1 MLPKTKPG
9 LVPIG
14 GGFYATPNRPQ
25 PPNYRNP
32 FSRRPLAIEFR
43 PVLDECNFGV
53 EFNGVMAFMR
63 LPAFQLV
70 YRKQSPE
77 CNPTPEMYEEPQ
89 SVPPGQTHIMGK
101 VRGVLINLRNY
112 RRTKIHDATGHTNT
126 PATNS
131 VGTTSTLTQSLVGIG
146 HINGLRYV
154 NIRSTSTSMTRSF
167 GKITGSSVSNAII
180 TITADNS
187 ESWQSWVLSPGSTG
201 SNPGVWHRVMNSDQT
216 HLYTVYTPGNIWF
229 ANYYRNFIDIDF
241 WGSESSVFDSRY
253 YIFIPLGDIVLPPPP
268 PPKIKE
274 MEKCCRET
282 LALLRV
288 INKKIG
294 TLPTEIPNG
303 DKKPIKVNSL
313 SELHLIEMTRFEE
326 KIGSL
331 PIELV
336 DEKDKEK
343 KKKINSLVQLHIE
356 QFGRIQHISNKIG
369 DLPAKVPDL
378 ITKESPSEIEI
389 ESLGE
394 LLLWQIKQLDATMGK
409 FPIKIKIRDT
419 DSTKEG
425 DQSQEI
431 TVPNAAEA
439 ISELLG
445 LALTI
450 KRDTHANV
458 VLGMKILPQAGMATK
473 LAQMGLDVGLACA
486 EFLGFS
492 LIQKKK
498 KIPLLFTP
506 GATDLDDLLKE
517 KEVEYLCYE
526 NVEKTDLMDH
536 IRKILEMVAR
546 WTAQNWRRVDFRDP
560 GSSVLANLY
569 GGIDGMRKG
578 KKENEQEDFDNF
590 TEQAEKGFINT
601 VGISDTENP
610 WGDDFDARPRIREI
624 GEDKIKEQ

>member
-25 PPNYRNP
+25 SPNYRNP

-70 YRKQSPE
+70 YRGQSPE

-89 SVPPGQTHIMGK
+89 SAPPGENYIMGD
-101 VRGVLINLRNY
+101 GIGLLIALRSY
-112 RRTKIHDATGHTNT
+112 TVETIHDATGHIYD
-126 PATNS
+126 PPTNS
-131 VGTTSTLTQSLVGIG
+131 VGTKGESNQSFVGAG
-146 HINGLRYV
+146 RINGLRYV
-154 NIRSTSTSMTRSF
+154 DVRVTGTSRRMNFGVVTESTFTNGIVR
-167 GKITGSSVSNAII
+167 ITF
-180 TITADNS
+180 DNS
-187 ESWQSWVLSPGSTG
+187 ESRYWWFPNPGSTG
-201 SNPGVWHRVMNSDQT
+201 SYQGVWSQVMDSSET
-216 HLYTVYTPGNIWF
+216 YLYTVRTSEYSWHGS
-229 ANYYRNFIDIDF
+229 YSKNFIETDW
-241 WGSESSVFDSRY
+241 WGHKRSISDSRY
-253 YIFIPLGDIVLPPPP
+253 YIFIPLGDILLPPPP
-268 PPKIKE
+268 PPKFKE

-288 INKKIG
+288 INKK
-294 TLPTEIPNG
+294 L
-303 DKKPIKVNSL
+303 
-313 SELHLIEMTRFEE
+313 
-326 KIGSL
+326 GSL

-356 QFGRIQHISNKIG
+356 QFGKIQHISTKIG

-431 TVPNAAEA
+431 TVPNTAEA

>member
-14 GGFYATPNRPQ
+14 GGFYATPNVPQ
-25 PPNYRNP
+25 PPNYIHP

-53 EFNGVMAFMR
+53 EFNGVMMFMR

-77 CNPTPEMYEEPQ
+77 CNPTPEMYTEPQ
-89 SVPPGQTHIMGK
+89 SAPPGENYIMGN
-101 VRGVLINLRNY
+101 GIGLLIALRNY
-112 RRTKIHDATGHTNT
+112 KRKTIHDATGHIYT
-126 PATNS
+126 PPSNS
-131 VGTTSTLTQSLVGIG
+131 VGSTSTLSQSFVRTGRISG
-146 HINGLRYV
+146 NRYV
-154 NIRSTSTSMTRSF
+154 DLRTTMTYRRMNFGVLAESSF
-167 GKITGSSVSNAII
+167 SDGIMRII
-180 TITADNS
+180 FDAS
-187 ESWQSWVLSPGSTG
+187 ETTRYWIL
-201 SNPGVWHRVMNSDQT
+201 NPGAQLYTDFWYKIMDSST
-216 HLYTVYTPGNIWF
+216 TYLYTVKTPGNIWHGS
-229 ANYYRNFIDIDF
+229 YSKNFIDTDW
-241 WGSESSVFDSRY
+241 WGNKWSVFDSRY
-253 YIFIPLGDIVLPPPP
+253 YIFIPLGDILPPPP
-268 PPKIKE
+268 PPPKFKE

-288 INKKIG
+288 INKKLG

-303 DKKPIKVNSL
+303 DKKPIKANSL
-313 SELHLIEMTRFEE
+313 TDLHLIGMDRIER
-326 KIGSL
+326 KIGYL

-336 DEKDKEK
+336 DEKDKKK
-343 KKKINSLVQLHIE
+343 KKKIDSLVQLHIE
-356 QFGRIQHISNKIG
+356 QLGEIEHISTKIG

-439 ISELLG
+439 INELLG

-473 LAQMGLDVGLACA
+473 LAQMGLDVSLACA

-526 NVEKTDLMDH
+526 NAEKTDLMDH

-546 WTAQNWRRVDFRDP
+546 WTAQNWRRVDFRNP

-578 KKENEQEDFDNF
+578 KKENEQQDFDVF
-590 TEQAEKGFINT
+590 TEQTEKGFINI

>member
-1 MLPKTKPG
+1 MLPKAKPG

-14 GGFYATPNRPQ
+14 GGFYATPNVPQ
-25 PPNYRNP
+25 PPNYQNP

-53 EFNGVMAFMR
+53 EFNGVMMFMR

-77 CNPTPEMYEEPQ
+77 CNPTPKMYAEPQ
-89 SVPPGQTHIMGK
+89 SVPPGENYIMGSGYGIL
-101 VRGVLINLRNY
+101 VRLISSRN
-112 RRTKIHDATGHTNT
+112 TIIHDALG
-126 PATNS
+126 PA
-131 VGTTSTLTQSLVGIG
+131 
-146 HINGLRYV
+146 
-154 NIRSTSTSMTRSF
+154 NIY
-167 GKITGSSVSNAII
+167 GPSN
-180 TITADNS
+180 
-187 ESWQSWVLSPGSTG
+187 STG
-201 SNPGVWHRVMNSDQT
+201 SFSWRKSSFLEVGYKPRPTGGDSST
-216 HLYTVYTPGNIWF
+216 
-229 ANYYRNFIDIDF
+229 YRYIAIKDAGGTTNKN
-241 WGSESSVFDSRY
+241 WGSVVSSNEWSSIYDIFYLRGSLYGFTRGSTRDFFPSEARYMHSDDVNAYITKNPSGSWNTLNTSQWGDISSFSISLYYVFV
-253 YIFIPLGDIVLPPPP
+253 PLGDILPPPP
-268 PPKIKE
+268 PPPKFKE
-274 MEKCCRET
+274 MEECCRET

-288 INKKIG
+288 INKKLG
-294 TLPTEIPNG
+294 TLPTQIPNG

-313 SELHLIEMTRFEE
+313 TDLHLIGISRIE
-326 KIGSL
+326 K
-331 PIELV
+331 
-336 DEKDKEK
+336 
-343 KKKINSLVQLHIE
+343 
-356 QFGRIQHISNKIG
+356 RIG

-378 ITKESPSEIEI
+378 ITKEIPSEIEI

-394 LLLWQIKQLDATMGK
+394 LLLWQIKQLDAVMGK

-439 ISELLG
+439 INELLG

-492 LIQKKK
+492 LIQKEK

-526 NVEKTDLMDH
+526 NAEKTDLMDH

-546 WTAQNWRRVDFRDP
+546 WTAQNWRRVDFRNP

-578 KKENEQEDFDNF
+578 KKEDEQEDFDAF
-590 TEQAEKGFINT
+590 TEQSENGFINV

-610 WGDDFDARPRIREI
+610 WGDDFAARPRIREI

>member
-1 MLPKTKPG
+1 
-9 LVPIG
+9 
-14 GGFYATPNRPQ
+14 
-25 PPNYRNP
+25 
-32 FSRRPLAIEFR
+32 
-43 PVLDECNFGV
+43 
-53 EFNGVMAFMR
+53 
-63 LPAFQLV
+63 
-70 YRKQSPE
+70 
-77 CNPTPEMYEEPQ
+77 
-89 SVPPGQTHIMGK
+89 
-101 VRGVLINLRNY
+101 
-112 RRTKIHDATGHTNT
+112 
-126 PATNS
+126 
-131 VGTTSTLTQSLVGIG
+131 
-146 HINGLRYV
+146 
-154 NIRSTSTSMTRSF
+154 
-167 GKITGSSVSNAII
+167 
-180 TITADNS
+180 
-187 ESWQSWVLSPGSTG
+187 
-201 SNPGVWHRVMNSDQT
+201 
-216 HLYTVYTPGNIWF
+216 
-229 ANYYRNFIDIDF
+229 
-241 WGSESSVFDSRY
+241 
-253 YIFIPLGDIVLPPPP
+253 
-268 PPKIKE
+268 

-288 INKKIG
+288 INKK
-294 TLPTEIPNG
+294 L
-303 DKKPIKVNSL
+303 
-313 SELHLIEMTRFEE
+313 
-326 KIGSL
+326 GSL

-343 KKKINSLVQLHIE
+343 KKKINSLVQLNIE
-356 QFGRIQHISNKIG
+356 QFGEIQHISTKIG

-431 TVPNAAEA
+431 TVPNTAEA

-569 GGIDGMRKG
+569 GGIDGMKKG

-601 VGISDTENP
+601 IGISDTENP

>member
-70 YRKQSPE
+70 YRRQSPE
-77 CNPTPEMYEEPQ
+77 CNPTPEMYAEPQ
-89 SVPPGQTHIMGK
+89 SAPPGENHIMGNG
-101 VRGVLINLRNY
+101 RGLLIALRNY
-112 RRTKIHDATGHTNT
+112 RRTVIHDATGHIYT

-131 VGTTSTLTQSLVGIG
+131 VGSTTTISQSFTGTGRINGNRYVDLQTTTTSRTMNFGI
-146 HINGLRYV
+146 
-154 NIRSTSTSMTRSF
+154 S
-167 GKITGSSVSNAII
+167 TGSSISDGIMRII
-180 TITADNS
+180 FDSS
-187 ESWQSWVLSPGSTG
+187 ETTRYWIL
-201 SNPGVWHRVMNSDQT
+201 NPGAGLYTDFWYRVMNSSET
-216 HLYTVYTPGNIWF
+216 YIYTVRTSEDSWHGSYIK
-229 ANYYRNFIDIDF
+229 NFIDIDF
-241 WGSESSVFDSRY
+241 WGSESSVSDSRY
-253 YIFIPLGDIVLPPPP
+253 YIFIPLGDILLPPPP
-268 PPKIKE
+268 PPKFKE

-282 LALLRV
+282 LGLLRV
-288 INKKIG
+288 INKKLG

-303 DKKPIKVNSL
+303 DEKPIKVQSL
-313 SELHLIEMTRFEE
+313 TDLHLIEIARFEE

-356 QFGRIQHISNKIG
+356 QFGRIQHISTKIG

-431 TVPNAAEA
+431 TVPNTAEA

>member
-53 EFNGVMAFMR
+53 EFNGVIMFMR

-77 CNPTPEMYEEPQ
+77 CNPTPEMYAEPQ
-89 SVPPGQTHIMGK
+89 SVPPGENHIMGNG
-101 VRGVLINLRNY
+101 RGLLIALRNY
-112 RRTKIHDATGHTNT
+112 RRTVIHDATGHIYT

-131 VGTTSTLTQSLVGIG
+131 VGSTTTISQSFTGTGRINGNRYVDLQTTTTSRTM
-146 HINGLRYV
+146 N
-154 NIRSTSTSMTRSF
+154 F
-167 GKITGSSVSNAII
+167 GSSTGSSISDGIMRII
-180 TITADNS
+180 FDSS
-187 ESWQSWVLSPGSTG
+187 ETTRYWIL
-201 SNPGVWHRVMNSDQT
+201 NPGAGLYTDFWYRVMNSSET
-216 HLYTVYTPGNIWF
+216 YIYTVRTSEDSWHGSYIK
-229 ANYYRNFIDIDF
+229 NFIDIDW
-241 WGSESSVFDSRY
+241 WGHKWSVSDSRY
-253 YIFIPLGDIVLPPPP
+253 YIFIPLGDIALPPPP
-268 PPKIKE
+268 PPKFKE

-288 INKKIG
+288 INKK
-294 TLPTEIPNG
+294 L
-303 DKKPIKVNSL
+303 
-313 SELHLIEMTRFEE
+313 
-326 KIGSL
+326 GSL

-356 QFGRIQHISNKIG
+356 QFGKIQHISTKIG

>member
-53 EFNGVMAFMR
+53 EFNGVIMFMR

-77 CNPTPEMYEEPQ
+77 CNPTPEMYAEPQ
-89 SVPPGQTHIMGK
+89 SVPPGENHIMGNG
-101 VRGVLINLRNY
+101 RGLLIALRNY
-112 RRTKIHDATGHTNT
+112 RRTVIHDATGHIYT

-131 VGTTSTLTQSLVGIG
+131 VGSTTTISQSFTGTGRINGNRYVDLQTTTTSRTMNFGI
-146 HINGLRYV
+146 
-154 NIRSTSTSMTRSF
+154 S
-167 GKITGSSVSNAII
+167 TGSSISDGIMRII
-180 TITADNS
+180 FDSS
-187 ESWQSWVLSPGSTG
+187 ETTRYWIL
-201 SNPGVWHRVMNSDQT
+201 NPGAGLYADFWYRVMDSSET
-216 HLYTVYTPGNIWF
+216 YIYTVRTSKDSWHGSYI
-229 ANYYRNFIDIDF
+229 RNFIDIDF
-241 WGSESSVFDSRY
+241 WGSESSVSDSRY
-253 YIFIPLGDIVLPPPP
+253 YIFIPLGDILLPPPP
-268 PPKIKE
+268 PPKFKE

-288 INKKIG
+288 INKK
-294 TLPTEIPNG
+294 L
-303 DKKPIKVNSL
+303 
-313 SELHLIEMTRFEE
+313 
-326 KIGSL
+326 GSL

-356 QFGRIQHISNKIG
+356 QFGKIQHISTKIG

-431 TVPNAAEA
+431 TVPNTAEA